1 MHPLVFDTLLFET
14 PVLALLSLL
23 QCGEGMEGESL
34 TLDTGLGRLSFDKAE
49 LETRRGMIPLLS
61 FDFRSEDDGKWSF
74 YYYGSVSPWKF
85 HRVDFSVPGLPLTS
99 MTFSDV
105 SRRYVDFKAGYGF
118 KSVAGGDELQ
128 LACGSLY
135 LWRSC
140 LGLKKVFDEDTAK
153 YFAKMQTT
161 SRHKWEAVS
170 VVESEDRVSEIWR
183 TEVAAGDMKGD
194 AITVRLQDGI
204 IVGIDR

>member
-1 MHPLVFDTLLFET
+1 MHPRVFDPLLFET
-14 PVLALLSLL
+14 PVLTLLSLL
-23 QCGEGMEGESL
+23 QRGKDAGRDSL
-34 TLDTGLGRLSFDKAE
+34 TINSGLGGLSFVKAE

-61 FDFRSEDDGKWSF
+61 FEFRSEDDGEWTF
-74 YYYGSVSPWKF
+74 YYFGSVSPWKF

-105 SRRYVDFKAGYGF
+105 SRRYADFKAGYGF

-170 VVESEDRVSEIWR
+170 VDESEGRVCEVWR
-183 TEVAAGDMKGD
+183 TEVTAGDMKGD
-194 AITVRLQDGI
+194 TITIRLQDGI
-204 IVGIDR
+204 IVGNEL